1 MQEVATWAGDGGAGL
16 YENGWCARYARMCV
30 HAHALMCLCVF
41 QVVQVFRNA
50 RVGKAKDIEITIEP
64 RKLVK
69 FGIPTK
75 LFQDIVYN
83 AFSDRSKR
91 IDVEV
96 WKEHESSDKIEE
108 AFATILKKLEEG
120 SKADASLLVV

>member
-1 MQEVATWAGDGGAGL
+1 
-16 YENGWCARYARMCV
+16 
-30 HAHALMCLCVF
+30 MCLCVF